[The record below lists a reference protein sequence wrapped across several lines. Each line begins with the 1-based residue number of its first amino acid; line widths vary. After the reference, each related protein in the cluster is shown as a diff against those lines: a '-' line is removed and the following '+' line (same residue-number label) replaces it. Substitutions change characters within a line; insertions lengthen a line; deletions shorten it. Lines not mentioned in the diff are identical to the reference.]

1 MVVIILSILVI
12 ILGYTTLNQMKK
24 VEVYEDNLEQFYEQL
39 STVLRTM
46 RELDQKQMFETDD
59 EVGNVFQQ
67 IVETVN
73 SLRPI
78 LYGIQDEEK
87 EKDRFRN
94 PQS

>member
-1 MVVIILSILVI
+1 
-12 ILGYTTLNQMKK
+12 MKK

-87 EKDRFRN
+87 EKDRFGN
-94 PQS
+94 PSS